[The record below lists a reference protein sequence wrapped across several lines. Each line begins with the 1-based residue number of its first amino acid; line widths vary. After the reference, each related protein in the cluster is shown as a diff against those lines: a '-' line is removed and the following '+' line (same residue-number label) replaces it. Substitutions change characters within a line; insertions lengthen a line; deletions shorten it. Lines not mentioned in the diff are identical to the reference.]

1 MARHTSPCFQE
12 CRLANTRVACAW
24 CARITA
30 QMPAAAQ
37 TYMLRTRQAH
47 RPAFTV
53 LLGHRRT
60 VAFPEQAEPHDAHKA
75 VLAPLPPQRSPR
87 TYTHG
92 ARPHWKLCSRK
103 LLHPSA
109 VDKE

>member
-12 CRLANTRVACAW
+12 CRLANTCVAFAW

-75 VLAPLPPQRSPR
+75 VLAPLPPQR
-87 TYTHG
+87 
-92 ARPHWKLCSRK
+92 L
-103 LLHPSA
+103 
-109 VDKE
+109 